1 MGQEF
6 TINSRSIED
15 KINSLLPSQGG
26 DGTGIDFS
34 ASTMIIPIIDVTEAA
49 SGAGLRE
56 DLQKSLSFTNITSF
70 SVSGGG
76 SDTTIINTTGY
87 WLVTFLINIRNAGI
101 LTFKLGDGTSLKT
114 IYQVDTNSSGS
125 NQFISTLEIYLGA
138 GDTFVVNSTQTDAR
152 VTGNF
157 RQIAS
162 LDGTLQNPS

>member
-15 KINSLLPSQGG
+15 KINLLLPSQGG

-49 SGAGLRE
+49 SGAGLRQ
-56 DLQKSLSFTNITSF
+56 DLQKSLSFTGITAF
-70 SVSGGG
+70 SVSGG
-76 SDTTIINTTGY
+76 SVDTTIINTTGY
-87 WLVTFLINIRNAGI
+87 WLVTFLINIRNQGI
-101 LTFKLGDGTSLKT
+101 LTFKIGDGVSLKT
-114 IYQVDTNSSGS
+114 IYQVDVNSSAS
-125 NQFISTLEIYLGA
+125 NQFVSTLNLYLGA
-138 GDTFVVNSTQTDAR
+138 GDIFVVNSSSTDTR
-152 VTGNF
+152 VTGNY